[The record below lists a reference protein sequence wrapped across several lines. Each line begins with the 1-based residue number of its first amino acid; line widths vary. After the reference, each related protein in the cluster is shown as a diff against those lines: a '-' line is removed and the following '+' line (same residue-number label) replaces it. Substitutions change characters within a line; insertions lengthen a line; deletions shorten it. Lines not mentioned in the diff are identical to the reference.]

1 MDVTSTI
8 ARLRDGF
15 ARAGATPA
23 VRILAARALA
33 HLRRRGA
40 GGARLAALLAALPL
54 PALGLGAVLCCAAL
68 VFAPVQAA
76 QVLQLLALLPEGLWW
91 ALATCVGAVFGLRLQ
106 AREQDFARDMAQ
118 PASDL
123 SAADP
128 GPDAALALESLT
140 VGDNPALADW
150 LATGDAA
157 ASGGLSFRET

>member
-8 ARLRDGF
+8 ASLRDGLV
-15 ARAGATPA
+15 RATATPA
-23 VRILAARALA
+23 GRVLAARALA
-33 HLRRRGA
+33 QLRGRGA
-40 GGARLAALLAALPL
+40 GGARLAALLAALPM
-54 PALGLGAVLCCAAL
+54 PALCLGAVLCCAGLA
-68 VFAPVQAA
+68 FAPAQAA
-76 QVLQLLALLPEGLWW
+76 QVLQMLALLPEGLWW

-106 AREQDFARDMAQ
+106 AQEQAFARDMAQ

-157 ASGGLSFRET
+157 ASERLSFRET